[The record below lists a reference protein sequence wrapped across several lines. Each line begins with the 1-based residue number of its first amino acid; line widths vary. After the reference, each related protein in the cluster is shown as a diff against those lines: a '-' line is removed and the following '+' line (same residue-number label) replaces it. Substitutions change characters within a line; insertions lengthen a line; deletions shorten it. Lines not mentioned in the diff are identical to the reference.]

1 MKRIHVKADSPAVE
15 GRYSTY
21 VKQMIDMIGP
31 KHLRLV
37 AGRGMTKTTDVIAD
51 RAIEVCYDMPR
62 SLQAFVSD
70 TFVNARTNIVP
81 TLIEGWREYK
91 GWIEGKHFVVDERPP
106 SFFDIPY
113 KPVTS
118 FKNTITVFN
127 GCTFLIGSLDQPT
140 GLAGNS
146 FQHVYGDEA
155 KYLNKKK
162 LDVLMPALRGYN
174 KYAHS
179 PYYRGTTFT
188 TDLPNLTKNDYDWI
202 LDAEK
207 QMDLEQIKTCLAAG
221 MVLNEINHEIY
232 RAYMKKDASALA
244 KAKHR
249 RELWK
254 VRWVK
259 ARKESTFFYVVSSL
273 ANVDMLTPGYIY
285 DALKNLGWEEFKQSV
300 LSFKGNLEDG
310 DKFYI
315 GLAPEHFYKDG
326 LDENYLRTSGIKDQE
341 TTNNSKMLRYIDH
354 NAPIELGIDFGK
366 MISFSIG
373 QPDEAND
380 LYRILK
386 FMYVLAPESSK
397 EIAANFVKFFEPH
410 RDKRIY
416 MYYDRSGNQY
426 ESSGRSWAQEIKNHI
441 EFDEHGNRTGWT
453 VYLMSKEQ
461 GNILQSEEYFFM
473 KQMMQGT
480 NSDLPALQIDFFQC
494 RELKSSMEST
504 KLIQKK
510 DTRTGH
516 TIIQKDKTSE
526 ALPLVKLPMHSTNPS
541 DSAKY
546 LLMRKDWV
554 KTSRRDRMEMF
565 TSLEGM

>member
-1 MKRIHVKADSPAVE
+1 MTKIHAKADSPGVE

-21 VKQMIDMIGP
+21 VKQMIDLIGP

-51 RAIEVCYDMPR
+51 RSIEVCYDMPR

-91 GWIEGKHFVVDERPP
+91 GWIEGKHYVVDERPP
-106 SFFDIPY
+106 SFFGIPY
-113 KPVTS
+113 KPVTA

-127 GCTFLIGSLDQPT
+127 GCTFLIGSLDQPS

-162 LDVLMPALRGYN
+162 LDVIMPALRGYN
-174 KYAHS
+174 KFAHS

-221 MVLNEINHEIY
+221 MVLNEINHDIY
-232 RAYMKKDASALA
+232 RAYIKKDNAALI
-244 KAKHR
+244 KAKKR

-300 LSFKGNLEDG
+300 LSFKSSLEDG

-315 GLAPEHFYKDG
+315 GLDKEHFYKDG
-326 LDENYLRTSGIKDQE
+326 LNETYLRSSGIKDQD
-341 TTNNSKMLRYIDH
+341 TTNNSQMLRHIDH
-354 NAPIELGIDFGK
+354 NAPLDVGIDFGK
-366 MISFSIG
+366 MISLSIG
-373 QPDEAND
+373 QHQGDT
-380 LYRILK
+380 YRILK
-386 FMYVLAPESSK
+386 FMFVLAPDSSK
-397 EIAANFVKFFEPH
+397 EIAEKFISFFYPH
-410 RDKRIY
+410 QDKRIK

-426 ESSGRSWAQEIKNHI
+426 ESSGRSWAQEIKNHL
-441 EFDEHGNRTGWT
+441 ELTETNSRTGWT
-453 VYLMSKEQ
+453 VELMSREQ

-473 KQMMQGT
+473 KQITQGT
-480 NSDLPALQIDFFQC
+480 NPDLPKLQMDFYQC

-516 TIIQKDKTSE
+516 TIIHKDKSSE
-526 ALPLVKLPMHSTNPS
+526 SLPLHKLPMHSTNPS

-554 KTSRRDRMEMF
+554 KTSRRDRIEIF
-565 TSLEGM
+565 TSLEGI